1 MLEVPRWILAAVVI
15 SFASFHAV
23 IGALAWEGYDDHTLL
38 VVSILIYLSS
48 VGLSVSMQSGLV
60 MGRALALMI
69 SIGAIA
75 TSLVAN
81 EGITSGQTGT
91 YASWYVGG
99 MGVLLGVL
107 SVRAQAAIAWV
118 SATIVTAIV
127 ILEGGLEALGT
138 AGVVGMVVLI
148 AAGQATSKSL
158 ARANREVEELQS
170 KELAAEA
177 AIARVGAAT
186 EERKKRLNTVLSRA
200 LPALESV
207 ANAKATLTKEQREE
221 LLNLEASLRDDI
233 RGRRLN
239 SESVQASAALARARG
254 VQVILLDE
262 GGLDS
267 ISEEQ
272 LANVLG
278 KVTHAINSVNAGK
291 VVVRSPRSEKWL
303 VTVMA
308 TRPGTQSPDLWLK
321 F

>member
-1 MLEVPRWILAAVVI
+1 MLEVPRWILATVVI

-23 IGALAWEGYDDHTLL
+23 IGALAWEGYDDHALL
-38 VVSILIYLSS
+38 VLSILIYLFS

-69 SIGAIA
+69 SIGAIT

-118 SATIVTAIV
+118 SAAIVTAIV
-127 ILEGGLEALGT
+127 IVEAGLEALGT

-158 ARANREVEELQS
+158 ARANREVEDLQS

-177 AIARVGAAT
+177 ALARVGAAN
-186 EERKKRLNTVLSRA
+186 EERKKRLKTVLSRA
-200 LPALESV
+200 LPALQSV
-207 ANAKATLTKEQREE
+207 ANAKTALTEEQREE

-239 SESVQASAALARARG
+239 SESVQAAAALARGRG

-267 ISEEQ
+267 ISDEQ
-272 LANVLG
+272 LSNVLG
-278 KVTHAINSVNAGK
+278 KVTHAINSVKSGK

-308 TRPGTQSPDLWLK
+308 TRPGTQAPDLWLK

>member
-1 MLEVPRWILAAVVI
+1 MLEVPRWILAAVVV
-15 SFASFHAV
+15 SFASFHAL
-23 IGALAWEGYDDHTLL
+23 IGALAWEGYDDHFLL
-38 VVSILIYLSS
+38 ILSILIYLFSI
-48 VGLSVSMQSGLV
+48 GISVSMQNDLKVNWPTGLII
-60 MGRALALMI
+60 AT
-69 SIGAIA
+69 GAIA
-75 TSLVAN
+75 TSLFAN
-81 EGITSGQTGT
+81 QGIGLGQTGT

-99 MGVLLGVL
+99 MGALLGVL
-107 SVRAQAAIAWV
+107 AVRGQATLAWI
-118 SATIVTAIV
+118 SAGIVTAIV
-127 ILEGGLEALGT
+127 VQAAGFEGIGK

-158 ARANREVEELQS
+158 KRANRDVQELQS

-177 AIARVGAAT
+177 ALARVRAANQ
-186 EERKKRLNTVLSRA
+186 EREKRLQAVLSQA

-207 ANAKATLTKEQREE
+207 ANSKTVLSESDREA

-239 SESVQASAALARARG
+239 SDSVKAASAAARARG

-267 ISEEQ
+267 ITEEQ
-272 LANVLG
+272 LTNVLN
-278 KVTHAINSVNAGK
+278 KVVNALNSVHAGK
-291 VVVRSPRSEKWL
+291 IVIRSPRSEKWL

-308 TRPGTQSPDLWLK
+308 TRPGTQAPDLWLK

>member
-1 MLEVPRWILAAVVI
+1 
-15 SFASFHAV
+15 
-23 IGALAWEGYDDHTLL
+23 LL

-69 SIGAIA
+69 SIGAIG

-118 SATIVTAIV
+118 SAAIVTAIV
-127 ILEGGLEALGT
+127 ILEAGLEALGT

-158 ARANREVEELQS
+158 ARANREVEELQG

-177 AIARVGAAT
+177 AIARVGAAND
-186 EERKKRLNTVLSRA
+186 ERKKRLNAVLSRA
-200 LPALESV
+200 LPALQSV
-207 ANAKATLTKEQREE
+207 ANAKTALTEDQREE

-239 SESVQASAALARARG
+239 SESVQAAAALARGRG

-267 ISEEQ
+267 ISDEQ
-272 LANVLG
+272 LSNVLG

>member
-1 MLEVPRWILAAVVI
+1 MLEVPRWILASVVI
-15 SFASFHAV
+15 SFATFHAV
-23 IGALAWEGYDDHTLL
+23 IGALAWEGYDNHFLL
-38 VVSILIYLSS
+38 VLSIVLYLASI
-48 VGLSVSMQSGLV
+48 GISVSMQDGLAV
-60 MGRALALMI
+60 GWPMGSSIAL
-69 SIGAIA
+69 GAVA
-75 TSLVAN
+75 TSFVGNL
-81 EGITSGQTGT
+81 GIASGQTGT

-107 SVRAQAAIAWV
+107 AVRGQAAIAWL
-118 SATIVTAIV
+118 SAGIVTAIV
-127 ILEGGLEALGT
+127 VQATGFEGIGT

-158 ARANREVEELQS
+158 KRANREVEELQS
-170 KELAAEA
+170 KELATEA
-177 AIARVGAAT
+177 ALARVRAVNQ
-186 EERKKRLNTVLSRA
+186 EREKRLQAVLSQV

-207 ANAKATLTKEQREE
+207 ANSKTVLAESDREA

-239 SESVQASAALARARG
+239 SDSVKVASAAARARG

-267 ISEEQ
+267 ITEEQ
-272 LANVLG
+272 LANVLN
-278 KVTHAINSVNAGK
+278 KVVNALNSVHAGK
-291 VVVRSPRSEKWL
+291 IVIRSPRSEKWL

-308 TRPGTQSPDLWLK
+308 TRPGTQAPDLWLK

>member
-1 MLEVPRWILAAVVI
+1 MLEVPRWILATVVI

-38 VVSILIYLSS
+38 VVSILIYLFS

-60 MGRALALMI
+60 MGRSLAIMI
-69 SIGAIA
+69 SIGAIT

-118 SATIVTAIV
+118 SAAIVTAIV
-127 ILEGGLEALGT
+127 FQAAGVAGIGT

-177 AIARVGAAT
+177 AIARVGAAND
-186 EERKKRLNTVLSRA
+186 ERKKRLNAVLSRA
-200 LPALESV
+200 LPALQSV
-207 ANAKATLTKEQREE
+207 ANAKTALTEGQREE

-239 SESVQASAALARARG
+239 SESVQAAAALARGRG

-267 ISEEQ
+267 ISDEQ
-272 LANVLG
+272 LSNVLG

-308 TRPGTQSPDLWLK
+308 TRPGTQAPDLWLK

>member
-1 MLEVPRWILAAVVI
+1 M
-15 SFASFHAV
+15 
-23 IGALAWEGYDDHTLL
+23 
-38 VVSILIYLSS
+38 
-48 VGLSVSMQSGLV
+48 
-60 MGRALALMI
+60 
-69 SIGAIA
+69 
-75 TSLVAN
+75 
-81 EGITSGQTGT
+81 
-91 YASWYVGG
+91 
-99 MGVLLGVL
+99 LLGVL

-118 SATIVTAIV
+118 SAAIVTAIV
-127 ILEGGLEALGT
+127 ILEAGLEALGT

-207 ANAKATLTKEQREE
+207 ANAKATLTEEQREE

-267 ISEEQ
+267 ISDEQ
-272 LANVLG
+272 LSNVLG